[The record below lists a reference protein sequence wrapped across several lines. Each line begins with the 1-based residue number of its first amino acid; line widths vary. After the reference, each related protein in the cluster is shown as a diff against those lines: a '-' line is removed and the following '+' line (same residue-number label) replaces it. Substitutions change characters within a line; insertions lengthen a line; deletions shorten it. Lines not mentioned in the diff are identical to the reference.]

1 MSLAPIS
8 LRLRRTDRGGGRHAP
23 VGERPANRVLVRV
36 PQVAWQYMRPYTGI
50 NDGIAK
56 GARPGLLVL
65 VDYIAKSTQG
75 MLWNNGTY
83 ANRKARG
90 KSSMSVHATGRAADL
105 SYRQIT
111 RQRWG
116 KGRPHAVHVMRW
128 LTANSEAFGLE
139 MILDYMP
146 QPHGRGW
153 RCDRNA
159 WENYKKKTQSAK
171 PWHLLNPDSHIDE
184 NEANR
189 RFEICKLCPRLI
201 QATKQCKECG
211 CFMNMKV
218 KLKTAVCP
226 IGKW

>member
-1 MSLAPIS
+1 
-8 LRLRRTDRGGGRHAP
+8 
-23 VGERPANRVLVRV
+23 
-36 PQVAWQYMRPYTGI
+36 MRPYTGI

-159 WENYKKKTQSAK
+159 WENYKKPTLSGA
-171 PWHLLNPDSHIDE
+171 PDGDWIHI
-184 NEANR
+184 
-189 RFEICKLCPRLI
+189 EISPKMADDPEGMARALESRPLPPMESDP
-201 QATKQCKECG
+201 TK
-211 CFMNMKV
+211 V
-218 KLKTAVCP
+218 V
-226 IGKW
+226 